1 MKEVTPIAEKA
12 RVSRHNG
19 RAGKNGVYNPKH
31 NDRSFDLS
39 HAENIHAEMTPFNRY
54 WDWKFGLRT
63 HEQQQAAG
71 PDHAFEATE
80 KEFYETQFGGFVA
93 GQAQR
98 NAKAGHSKRNRGIEE
113 IMADKRLCPEET
125 LYQIG
130 KEGDC
135 PDPEIL
141 LAVTTEFMAW
151 M

>member
-39 HAENIHAEMTPFNRY
+39 HAENIHAEMTPYNRY

-71 PDHAFEATE
+71 PDHAFEVTE
-80 KEFYETQFGGFVA
+80 KEFYELQFGGFVA

-98 NAKAGHSKRNRGIEE
+98 NAKAGHSKRNRGIAE
-113 IMADKRLCPEET
+113 IMADKRFCPEET

-135 PDPEIL
+135 PDP
-141 LAVTTEFMAW
+141 
-151 M
+151 